1 MKESKAWTQKIHLY
15 SDDELYDLCEWLE
28 ILDRMERLEDEKSI
42 EQEEEQ
48 EEENLYK
55 EWERFELSH
64 A

>member
-1 MKESKAWTQKIHLY
+1 MKESKAWAQKIHLY
-15 SDDELYDLCEWLE
+15 SDDELYDHFEWLE
-28 ILDRMERLEDEKSI
+28 ILDSLERLED
-42 EQEEEQ
+42 EEEQ